1 MVVEKSSCEPM
12 RRNSAAIALQIVMI
26 SQDMSFSDLPQI
38 MEAEI
43 LTICLKANP
52 FRITTA
58 PRHFLLH
65 ITSICWLH
73 QGLLSKVYFLAVSYD
88 NTSFLTK
95 EEIDFAPLPWFPLEV
110 KWNQNIKHSWNQ
122 EKMRGTHL
130 INLRM
135 TKSAKAYKIS
145 NKHTS
150 EWDIELS
157 SLVDQHCPQNS
168 GLLPLAIIPVTYG
181 RLSKCINVDC

>member
-1 MVVEKSSCEPM
+1 M

-26 SQDMSFSDLPQI
+26 SQDMTFSDLPQI

-95 EEIDFAPLPWFPLEV
+95 EEIDFAPLP
-110 KWNQNIKHSWNQ
+110 
-122 EKMRGTHL
+122 
-130 INLRM
+130 
-135 TKSAKAYKIS
+135 
-145 NKHTS
+145 
-150 EWDIELS
+150 
-157 SLVDQHCPQNS
+157 
-168 GLLPLAIIPVTYG
+168 
-181 RLSKCINVDC
+181 